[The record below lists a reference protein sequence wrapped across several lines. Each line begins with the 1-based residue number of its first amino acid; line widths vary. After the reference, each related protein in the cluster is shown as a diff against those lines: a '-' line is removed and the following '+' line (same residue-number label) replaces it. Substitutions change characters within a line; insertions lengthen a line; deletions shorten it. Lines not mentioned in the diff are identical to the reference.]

1 MLGLLINNGL
11 SKTLSLNSSYL
22 FLSDSNETFLSFDTL
37 PFDTLPFDTLSFD
50 TLSFDTLVK
59 DSIIIDEISVG
70 APSFQ
75 VKYTAKDSIDFDNTN
90 QIVYLFG
97 EAKVDYDD
105 ISLKANRIKVFIKK
119 NEVHAFCKKDSLT
132 GEILEKVIFTDDG
145 ESFEAPEMK
154 YNFNTKKGRIIQA
167 TTQEGEMYLLSDVGK
182 KMPNNEIFLKKGKLT
197 TCDADHPHFYFES
210 RKLKVIPQK
219 KIVVGPTNLII
230 RELRTPLWL
239 PFGIFPN
246 NQKRQS
252 GILIPGYDKNK
263 NSFGLMNLGYHWAIS
278 DFLHAEVLSSFYF
291 SGRTLLS
298 TDLIYKKRYKYSGKF
313 SINYTKDVDGTPD
326 LSDYSETR
334 NFNIKLTYNQ
344 DSKKHPKSKLQSN
357 IDYRSPTFNQTQII
371 NSNTIVSTVNA
382 QSRSQLSWRWNEPG
396 KWNLTTSAN
405 LTQNFSQ
412 KKINMSFPNLN
423 FSVNQFT
430 RGIFR
435 FAGNMET
442 KNEVSAGDST
452 FFTLNTLENFRNGA
466 KSNVNI
472 SVISRQVSVLKH
484 LKLTLPKVNWN
495 SYLITEEISK
505 KQAEDG
511 LSTDTLN
518 ILKYAYDLS
527 LTNIGINTK
536 IFGTYKFKDKYYVK
550 GFRHTITPT
559 VDLTYRPDFFIEA
572 QNINK
577 NVFDTV
583 TNKDVEYSKYSTAMY
598 RPNAS
603 KAASINFKLDQNL
616 QSKVRDKSDSTGL
629 KNKKINIIS
638 AFKLRSSYNFLKDSL
653 NWSDLTI
660 NLNTAPVFLK
670 SLIITGKVSPYA
682 IDEDGK
688 TYNKLLWKDRELG
701 RLTSLT
707 IQTNLSLN
715 RNMVTKWLFDLEEV
729 PSDDFKWSMNM
740 GYQFN
745 YSKRSFDPTIRESFT
760 INGNVQVSRKTKF
773 TYNLPVNL
781 KTKKFG
787 STGNFNIKRDLH
799 CWEMTLGYSPFREKL
814 NFSLLIQP
822 KASMLRDIKLDRNYN
837 GTL

>member
-11 SKTLSLNSSYL
+11 SKTLALNSSSL
-22 FLSDSNETFLSFDTL
+22 FLSDSNDSFLSLD
-37 PFDTLPFDTLSFD
+37 S
-50 TLSFDTLVK
+50 SAK
-59 DSIIIDEISVG
+59 DSIIIDEISAG

-97 EAKVDYDD
+97 EARVDYGD

-132 GEILEKVIFTDDG
+132 DKILEKVVFTDDG

-182 KMPNNEIFLKKGKLT
+182 KMPNNEIFLKRGKLT

-246 NQKRQS
+246 NQKKQS
-252 GILIPGYDKNK
+252 GILIPGYDKYK

-298 TDLIYKKRYKYSGKF
+298 TDLLYKKRYKYSGKF

-344 DSKKHPKSKLQSN
+344 DSKKHPKSTLQSN

-371 NSNTIVSTVNA
+371 NSNTIVSTVSA

-396 KWNLTTSAN
+396 KWNLTTSAD

-412 KKINMSFPNLN
+412 KKINMSFPNIN
-423 FSVNQFT
+423 FRVNQFT
-430 RGIFR
+430 KGMFR
-435 FAGNMET
+435 FSGNVEA
-442 KNEVSAGDST
+442 KNQVSAGDST

-466 KSNVNI
+466 KSNIEIN
-472 SVISRQVSVLKH
+472 VISKELSILKH
-484 LKLTLPKVNWN
+484 LKFTLPKVDWN

-505 KQAEDG
+505 SQDENG
-511 LSTDTLN
+511 VSTDTTST
-518 ILKYAYDLS
+518 LKYAYDLS
-527 LTNIGINTK
+527 LTNIGVNTK
-536 IFGTYKFKDKYYVK
+536 IYGIYKFKDKYYVK
-550 GFRHTITPT
+550 AFRHTITPT
-559 VDLTYRPDFFIEA
+559 VNLTYQPDFFIDA

-583 TNKDVEYSKYSTAMY
+583 TNKNIEYSRYSTAMY

-603 KAASINFKLDQNL
+603 KTARINFILDQSL
-616 QSKVRDKSDSTGL
+616 HSKVRDKSDSTGL

-638 AFKLRSSYNFLKDSL
+638 AFKLRSFYNFLKDSL

-660 NLNTAPVFLK
+660 NLNTAPAFVK
-670 SLIITGKVSPYA
+670 SLIIKGKISPYA
-682 IDEDGK
+682 IDKNGEPIN
-688 TYNKLLWKDRELG
+688 TLLWKDRELG
-701 RLTSLT
+701 RLTEFEILT
-707 IQTNLSLN
+707 TLNLN
-715 RNMVTKWLFDLEEV
+715 RNLLTKWIFKLEDA
-729 PSDDFKWSMNM
+729 PNDDFKWSANIS
-740 GYQFN
+740 YQFKYLKPAFN
-745 YSKRSFDPTIRESFT
+745 EKITESFV

-781 KTKKFG
+781 KSKKFG

-822 KASMLRDIKLDRNYN
+822 KASMLKDIKLDRNYN